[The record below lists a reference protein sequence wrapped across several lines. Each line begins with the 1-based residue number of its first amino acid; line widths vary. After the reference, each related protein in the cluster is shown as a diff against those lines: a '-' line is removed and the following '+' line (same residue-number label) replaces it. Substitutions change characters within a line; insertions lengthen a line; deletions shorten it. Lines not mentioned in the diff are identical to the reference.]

1 MQTHDKTCS
10 FLGLTPQTAIGRLI
24 NATIIPISSQTPRLL
39 AVARISKSK
48 MGGCG
53 TNSQLGM
60 KRETPTLTFKLK
72 LKIYILMKLVV
83 KAGSRDCES
92 SLKTFYTH
100 HMMLCEWYLDIKVTS
115 PCLPVFLS
123 CAPLN
128 FCHLAWAEMKSLIIV
143 YHHFKDISV
152 KKQRDTDYTEEDFST
167 LWKDV
172 KALFPALT
180 SSLTIT
186 VQHLLLLQQLP
197 EP

>member
-72 LKIYILMKLVV
+72 LKMYILMKLVV

-92 SLKTFYTH
+92 SLKAFYTH
-100 HMMLCEWYLDIKVTS
+100 HMMTS

-128 FCHLAWAEMKSLIIV
+128 FCHLAWAEMKSLIVV

-180 SSLTIT
+180 SSLPIT

>member
-10 FLGLTPQTAIGRLI
+10 FLGLTPQTVIGRLI
-24 NATIIPISSQTPRLL
+24 NASIIPISSQTPRLL

-83 KAGSRDCES
+83 KAGPHDCES
-92 SLKTFYTH
+92 SLKVFYTH

-128 FCHLAWAEMKSLIIV
+128 FCHLAWAEMKSLVIV
-143 YHHFKDISV
+143 YHHFRDISV
-152 KKQRDTDYTEEDFST
+152 KKLRDTQIIQRKMFQHFEKMSKLYFR
-167 LWKDV
+167 LW
-172 KALFPALT
+172 
-180 SSLTIT
+180 
-186 VQHLLLLQQLP
+186 LLHFL
-197 EP
+197 